1 MNLLT
6 PDPGLVFWMTISF
19 GIVVFILA
27 KFGFPVIVK
36 MVEERKAYIED
47 SLVMAEK
54 ARTELETVKEEAA
67 RIIAQANHEQVR
79 ILHETSLAQE
89 QMLNDAR
96 AKAREEAEKIIT
108 NARRQIVAE
117 KDESIREMRRMV
129 AGMSLEI
136 VRKVLRSELNTNEKH
151 AEMIHKLIDESAKR
165 QS

>member
-79 ILHETSLAQE
+79 ILQETSLAQE

-96 AKAREEAEKIIT
+96 AKAREEAEKIIVH
-108 NARRQIVAE
+108 ARKQIVAE
-117 KDESIREMRRMV
+117 KDESLREMRRMI
-129 AGMSLEI
+129 AGLSLEI
-136 VRKVLRSELNTNEKH
+136 VKKVLRTELNTSEKH

>member
-1 MNLLT
+1 MNLLM
-6 PDPGLVFWMTISF
+6 PDPGLVFWMSVSF

-36 MVEERKAYIED
+36 MVEERKAYIEE

-54 ARTELETVKEEAA
+54 ARNELETVKEEAA
-67 RIIAQANHEQVR
+67 RILAQANHEQVR
-79 ILHETSLAQE
+79 ILHETSQTQE
-89 QMLNDAR
+89 KMLNEAR
-96 AKAREEAEKIIT
+96 VRALEEAEKIIT

-136 VRKVLRSELNTNEKH
+136 VKKVLRTELNTNEKH

>member
-96 AKAREEAEKIIT
+96 AKAREEAEKIIVH
-108 NARRQIVAE
+108 ARKQIVAE
-117 KDESIREMRRMV
+117 KDESLREMRRMI

-136 VRKVLRSELNTNEKH
+136 VKKVLRTELNTSEKH
-151 AEMIHKLIDESAKR
+151 AEMIYKLIDESAKR

>member
-79 ILHETSLAQE
+79 ILHETSQTQE
-89 QMLNDAR
+89 KMLNEAR
-96 AKAREEAEKIIT
+96 VRALEEAEKIIT